1 MAVHC
6 IVDDTALTTNMAEL
20 EAWVSSGAV
29 SLVIPLYTIE
39 RLHLLKK
46 DPSQIGQNARKAVKF
61 LDRMTSGSDETVTLQ
76 GPDEQY
82 STWAEVE
89 AHYGGED
96 GVPIKE
102 RAAKEAPAEKPLS
115 PQPPQAQHNGDK
127 AAKRASGSSTNVL
140 SQMLLDKLNFAAQPA
155 AASPV
160 STPPV
165 SPSVSEPQSS
175 KASPL
180 VRVAVIAA
188 APVDKSPVPAALK
201 PLLNPVAWYIHEKRA
216 DKNVVFLT
224 NSADTQH
231 LARDFKIP
239 TKTIHQ
245 LRSLLGED
253 APVAAP
259 TPAVT
264 PHHSKKHRAT
274 PSVNGDTEP
283 KTLFSYEDES
293 EDEELVFK
301 PRGRGTA
308 RSAGAGRAG
317 AYGSMRSKAVHPRS
331 PRLSFSTPPNSA
343 NKPQIP
349 IEEIDPDSFDRGSF
363 GRGSMPLAN
372 TGGAQAS
379 QPHHQFNGT
388 PRGPSR
394 AGFTPTGPSRGSGHY
409 RGSNRG
415 FDRGSARGRGRLFVP

>member
-6 IVDDTALTTNMAEL
+6 IVDDTALTTNIAEI
-20 EAWVSSGAV
+20 EAWVSSGTV
-29 SLVIPLYTIE
+29 SLVIPLYTLE

-46 DPSQIGQNARKAVKF
+46 DSSQIGQNARKAVKF
-61 LDRMTSGSDETVTLQ
+61 LDRMTSGSDEAVTLQ
-76 GPDEQY
+76 GPDE
-82 STWAEVE
+82 
-89 AHYGGED
+89 H
-96 GVPIKE
+96 
-102 RAAKEAPAEKPLS
+102 
-115 PQPPQAQHNGDK
+115 DK
-127 AAKRASGSSTNVL
+127 AAKRASGSTNAL
-140 SQMLLDKLNFAAQPA
+140 SQMLLDKLNFASRPA
-155 AASPV
+155 TASPA

-180 VRVAVIAA
+180 VRAAVVAVT
-188 APVDKSPVPAALK
+188 PVDKSPVPAGLK
-201 PLLNPVAWYIHEKRA
+201 PLLNPVAWYMHEKRA
-216 DKNVVFLT
+216 ENNVFFLT

-245 LRSLLGED
+245 LQ
-253 APVAAP
+253 
-259 TPAVT
+259 
-264 PHHSKKHRAT
+264 
-274 PSVNGDTEP
+274 P

-293 EDEELVFK
+293 EDEEVVFK

-308 RSAGAGRAG
+308 RSTGGGRAG
-317 AYGSMRSKAVHPRS
+317 PYGSMRGKGGHPRS
-331 PRLSFSTPPNSA
+331 PRLSFSAPPNSA

-372 TGGAQAS
+372 TGTLGNH
-379 QPHHQFNGT
+379 PHNHFNGT

-394 AGFTPTGPSRGSGHY
+394 AGFTPTGPSRGSSYY
-409 RGSNRG
+409 RGTGRS